1 MRTGSASPCPP
12 APGAGNPLAP
22 RPAERCPPKATE
34 TAPLAVI
41 GLGSNL
47 GDPAALL
54 RAAMD
59 RLETWSAAPLRR
71 SSLWRSAPVDCPP
84 GSPWF
89 LNAVMLLTARPGE
102 TPESLL
108 EKLQGLEREFGRPPK
123 RVLNEPRPLDLDLI
137 AFGAE
142 QRATDRL
149 ILPHPRAHQRR
160 FVLAPLAEIAPDF
173 RAPGWPAPAAG
184 LLEQLPVGE
193 AVERVALS

>member
-1 MRTGSASPCPP
+1 MKSGSASPRPP
-12 APGAGNPLAP
+12 APGSGNPPAP
-22 RPAERCPPKATE
+22 RPANCSLPGTAE

-59 RLETWSAAPLRR
+59 RLETWSAVPLRR
-71 SSLWRSAPVDCPP
+71 SSLWRSAPVACPP

-89 LNAVMLLTARPGE
+89 LNAVVLLTARPGE

-137 AFGAE
+137 AFGTE
-142 QRATDRL
+142 RRTSERL
-149 ILPHPRAHQRR
+149 TLPHPRAHQRR

-173 RAPGWPAPAAG
+173 RAPGWPAPAAS

-193 AVERVALS
+193 PIERLAPG